1 MEDYRWKEFEMRVE
15 AHRYYLNIAL
25 QTNVFFYAIAG
36 VVLGF
41 YLNRTAY
48 EYLVFALLLP
58 ILIAAVLGGIF
69 LHAANLQREAAGIIV
84 NMMDELRAEPLEA
97 KRLDIKDIPDL
108 GLLYILLRIFGWI
121 FFLIGVALLVTP
133 FLKAAP
139 FPIFQPP
146 GHLVFFALA
155 GVIVLIVAGYWT
167 YSFARKHDEKIK
179 NERNAKKRQ
188 KLSGKM
194 MD

>member
-41 YLNRTAY
+41 YLNRTTN

-58 ILIAAVLGGIF
+58 ILIAGVLGSIF
-69 LHAANLQREAAGIIV
+69 IYAAKLQREAAKIIV
-84 NMMDELRAEPLEA
+84 DMMEELSREPSEDKKLN
-97 KRLDIKDIPDL
+97 IKEIPDL
-108 GLLYILLRIFGWI
+108 GLLYILLHIFGLI
-121 FFLIGVALLVTP
+121 FFLIGVALIVTP

-139 FPIFQPP
+139 FPICQPP
-146 GHLVFFALA
+146 THLVLFAFA
-155 GVIVLIVAGYWT
+155 GASVLIVAGYWT
-167 YSFARKHDEKIK
+167 SSFARKHDEKIK
-179 NERNAKKRQ
+179 DERNAKYPKEQ
-188 KLSGKM
+188 GVK
-194 MD
+194 